1 MYSAS
6 KLLDLINSYLAHNS
20 YTRPPRGLYEPIEYI
35 LSLGGKRLRPTLLL
49 LAYNLYKEEVGEAL
63 GAATAIEI
71 YHNFSLLHDDLMDR
85 SDLRRGR
92 LTVHR
97 KWNDN
102 AAILSGDAMMVLA
115 YQYLT
120 SSSISAELLREALP
134 VFSDAALGICE
145 GQQMDMEFETR
156 SDVTVD
162 EYINMIR
169 LKTGVLIAA
178 ALKLGAT
185 VAQAPKEDAEL
196 LYNAGMNAGLAFQ
209 LQDDLLD
216 VYGDP
221 LVFGKKVGGDI
232 LCNKKTFILI
242 TALRMADAKQAL
254 ELQKW
259 LDATEYEPEE
269 KIAAVTA
276 IYNQLGVKEIC
287 SSMIQEYY
295 DAAMDNL
302 DKVNVPAEKK
312 QELRKAIEKLMG
324 RKV

>member
-1 MYSAS
+1 
-6 KLLDLINSYLAHNS
+6 
-20 YTRPPRGLYEPIEYI
+20 
-35 LSLGGKRLRPTLLL
+35 
-49 LAYNLYKEEVGEAL
+49 
-63 GAATAIEI
+63 
-71 YHNFSLLHDDLMDR
+71 
-85 SDLRRGR
+85 
-92 LTVHR
+92 
-97 KWNDN
+97 
-102 AAILSGDAMMVLA
+102 
-115 YQYLT
+115 
-120 SSSISAELLREALP
+120 
-134 VFSDAALGICE
+134 
-145 GQQMDMEFETR
+145 
-156 SDVTVD
+156 
-162 EYINMIR
+162 MIR

-242 TALRMADAKQAL
+242 TALRMADANQAL

-259 LDATEYEPEE
+259 LDATEYDPEE